1 MRNKRNKREDFD
13 IYSDDDFDIF
23 AGDSMEEFENDDD
36 FRDADDYEDEAG
48 YDGDYRDDYEDDGYR
63 DDYEDDYAEGF
74 EEGYEDDFKDDFYDF
89 DKENVRSSGK
99 RDRSDDYEEYEDD
112 YPADYEDEDHDDELF
127 EDYED
132 DGQED
137 EYMRDYKGSRRK
149 DSRSKRYRDDYD
161 DEEYYEDS
169 RSARRSGKRGYSEDD
184 DDGDYEKKGKIPR
197 WAHFV
202 VLGVIVAIVLYF
214 VLQIVKWDHSSIELK
229 ESDEKNISAE
239 LQDFITYRSDEQK
252 AGHKDDGEETIL
264 MVGNDAITHDLGDTG
279 IAAQIEKAS
288 GAKCIAAGFPETT
301 VARSANGNDPLDAFC
316 FPSVIDAITSGD
328 YSKLHEAT
336 SSVDNSSM
344 FEDSVKTLE
353 DVDMDKVD
361 TLVIYYN
368 AQDLLKGRI
377 GRNPDN
383 QFDEVTYNGALATGI
398 KKIQEKYPYMR
409 IIGMTVTFCYGF
421 DKDGNVVAGDKLELG
436 NGDLFQYYLGMMTV
450 CSEAENPGVSVVD
463 NYNGDISEENS
474 KDLLVDNIHVNAE
487 CNKNIAEHFA
497 EVFKNIVDTEKGT
510 GEEGE
515 SEE

>member
-1 MRNKRNKREDFD
+1 MRNKRNRREDFD
-13 IYSDDDFDIF
+13 IYSDDDFDILE
-23 AGDSMEEFENDDD
+23 DERMDDFENDDY
-36 FRDADDYEDEAG
+36 RDAEDYEDEAG
-48 YDGDYRDDYEDDGYR
+48 YDGDYRDDYEDDYGDEPV
-63 DDYEDDYAEGF
+63 DDYESGYEEGF

-89 DKENVRSSGK
+89 DKEDVRSSGNSK
-99 RDRSDDYEEYEDD
+99 RSGRYEED
-112 YPADYEDEDHDDELF
+112 YPDAYEEHDDFF

-137 EYMRDYKGSRRK
+137 EYMDDNRGRGRSRR
-149 DSRSKRYRDDYD
+149 DSRSKRYRDEYD
-161 DEEYYEDS
+161 DDDYYEDD
-169 RSARRSGKRGYSEDD
+169 RKARRTGKRGYSEDD
-184 DDGDYEKKGKIPR
+184 DDEDYEKKSKIPR
-197 WAHFV
+197 WVHFA
-202 VLGVIVAIVLYF
+202 VLGVIVVIVLYYVF
-214 VLQIVKWDHSSIELK
+214 QIVKWNRSSIELK
-229 ESDEKNISAE
+229 ESDEKNIAAE

-252 AGHKDDGEETIL
+252 AGHKDDGQETIL

-336 SSVDNSSM
+336 SAVDNASL
-344 FEDSVKTLE
+344 FEDSIKTLE
-353 DVDMDKVD
+353 DVDFDKID

-398 KKIQEKYPYMR
+398 KKIQEKFPYMR
-409 IIGMTVTFCYGF
+409 IVGMTVTFCYGF

-497 EVFKNIVDTEKGT
+497 EVYKNIVDTENGSET
-510 GEEGE
+510 EGE

>member
-1 MRNKRNKREDFD
+1 MRNKRNRREDFD
-13 IYSDDDFDIF
+13 IYSDDDFDILE
-23 AGDSMEEFENDDD
+23 DERMDDFENDDY
-36 FRDADDYEDEAG
+36 RDAEDYEDEAG
-48 YDGDYRDDYEDDGYR
+48 YDGDYRDDYEDDYGDEPV
-63 DDYEDDYAEGF
+63 DDYESGYEEGF

-89 DKENVRSSGK
+89 DKEDVKSSGNSK
-99 RDRSDDYEEYEDD
+99 RSGRYEED
-112 YPADYEDEDHDDELF
+112 YPDAYEEHDDFF

-137 EYMRDYKGSRRK
+137 EYMDDNRGRGRSRR
-149 DSRSKRYRDDYD
+149 DSRSKRYRDEYD
-161 DEEYYEDS
+161 DDDYYEDD
-169 RSARRSGKRGYSEDD
+169 RKARRTGKRGYSEDD
-184 DDGDYEKKGKIPR
+184 DDEDYEKKGKIPR
-197 WAHFV
+197 WVHFA
-202 VLGVIVAIVLYF
+202 VLGVIVVIVLYYVF
-214 VLQIVKWDHSSIELK
+214 QIVKWNHSSIELK
-229 ESDEKNISAE
+229 ESDEKNIAAE

-252 AGHKDDGEETIL
+252 AGHKDDGQETIL

-288 GAKCIAAGFPETT
+288 GAKCISAGFPETT

-336 SSVDNSSM
+336 SAVDNASL
-344 FEDSVKTLE
+344 FEDSIKTLE
-353 DVDMDKVD
+353 DVDFDKID

-497 EVFKNIVDTEKGT
+497 EVYKNIVDTESGSET
-510 GEEGE
+510 EGE